1 MKPPRSLSLAAPRG
15 GAPLADR
22 QSRIRGGKLGRSVRS
37 VVGAVLLVG
46 CLGLVQAQGMRA
58 EVGKPLQQASEYLKA
73 GKAKEALGKVREAEA
88 VSGITAAERQVI
100 DGMKASAAQRAGD
113 MATAIQA
120 LESLASRASGAQLG
134 TYAEQVASAYAQ
146 QRNNAK
152 ATEWLNKAVAAGNN
166 GASVKQLQA
175 YLQGSSGDYA
185 AIARDAAAAVAA
197 AEQAGRRPEEG
208 ELLRLADAQQ
218 RTGGAGAY
226 IVTLEKLLAY
236 YPKKDYWSAY
246 LSRLPRKAGFADR
259 FALDL
264 MRLRLASGTLSKTE
278 DFMEMA
284 QLALQAGLP
293 AEARRIADQGFK
305 AGVLGTGPE
314 AARHQRL
321 RDLAVKQ
328 EGEAKTNL
336 AGQAAEAETFKEGDG
351 LVKVGY
357 SYVSLGEVD
366 KGIDLIQ
373 KGIAKGNLKRAEDA
387 KLRLGMAQLQSP
399 KTKAAGMQTLR
410 SIKGTDGVAEIARLW
425 TILGAS

>member
-1 MKPPRSLSLAAPRG
+1 
-15 GAPLADR
+15 
-22 QSRIRGGKLGRSVRS
+22 
-37 VVGAVLLVG
+37 
-46 CLGLVQAQGMRA
+46 
-58 EVGKPLQQASEYLKA
+58 LQQASEYLKA

-120 LESLASRASGAQLG
+120 LESLAGRASGAQLG

-152 ATEWLNKAVAAGNN
+152 ATEWLNKAIAAGNN

-218 RTGGAGAY
+218 RTGGTGAY
-226 IVTLEKLLAY
+226 IGTLEKLLAY

-284 QLALQAGLP
+284 QLSLQAGLP

-321 RDLAVKQ
+321 RDLAIKQ
-328 EGEAKTNL
+328 EGESKTNL
-336 AGQAAEAETFKEGDG
+336 AGQATEAATFKEGDG

-366 KGIDLIQ
+366 KGIQLIQ
-373 KGIAKGNLKRAEDA
+373 QGIAKGNLKRAEDA
-387 KLRLGMAQLQSP
+387 KLRLGMAQLQSA

-425 TILGAS
+425 TILGAP